1 MKFKLLLIPFIL
13 FMLFI
18 PIVGRAENCD
28 LDKIKIQSASIK
40 DKSNSVIEVEPPKID
55 GKNIKVNLKMTSVGD
70 SMEYS
75 LILKNDSNEDYE
87 IDENSFQSN
96 SGYIEYSIDSSNN
109 STVIKAGEEKKVYLK
124 VQYKTAIPD
133 SEFNGEVYNSNENL
147 ALNLSNVQVLDNIV
161 NPQTSYRVFLLLL
174 AIILCFTAILFLMF
188 YKKKNNT
195 FMIFILGIIS
205 ILPISV
211 LALCKVQI
219 NIDSNV
225 SIERGF
231 RVDYLIAEYV
241 LYTDSE
247 LAKYEKTR
255 DTMCNVLYVGEDK
268 YNYCDNIIIKDNTLH
283 KKGTSV
289 ELNAMKLKVPGLNF
303 IEGCE
308 RREDGS
314 LICSPDTPIEDI
326 VLEKWHYNEHDIS
339 NNGYVFDS
347 NDKQIMN
354 FSEYNNIIYI
364 NDIFEVNAPQSFT
377 MPGHHILFSYYATG
391 DSV

>member
-1 MKFKLLLIPFIL
+1 MKFRLLLIPFIL

-28 LDKIKIQSASIK
+28 LDKIKIQSVSIK

-55 GKNIKVNLKMTSVGD
+55 EKNIKVNLKMTSVGD
-70 SMEYS
+70 SIEYT
-75 LILKNDSNEDYE
+75 LLLKNDSNEDYE

-174 AIILCFTAILFLMF
+174 AIILCFSAILFLMF

-195 FMIFILGIIS
+195 LMIFILGIIS
-205 ILPISV
+205 IIPISV
-211 LALCKVQI
+211 FALCKVQI
-219 NIDSNV
+219 NIDSSV

-231 RVDYLIAEYV
+231 RVDYLIDEYA

-247 LAKYEKTR
+247 LDKYEKTR
-255 DTMCNVLYVGEDK
+255 DTMCNVLYVGEEK
-268 YNYCDNIIIKDNTLH
+268 YNYCDKILIKDNTLH
-283 KKGTSV
+283 KEGSSV
-289 ELNAMKLKVPGLNF
+289 ELNQMKIKVVDAESREN
-303 IEGCE
+303 CE
-308 RREDGS
+308 MKNDKSVVCPTS
-314 LICSPDTPIEDI
+314 LLI
-326 VLEKWHYNEHDIS
+326 NEQNILTWYYYEYLIKQ
-339 NNGYVFDS
+339 NGYVFDS

-354 FSEYNNIIYI
+354 FQEYVDAEY
-364 NDIFEVNAPQSFT
+364 DLGSFFVNAPQTFT
-377 MPGHHILFSYYATG
+377 MPSHHVLFS
-391 DSV
+391 SSISIFQ

>member
-1 MKFKLLLIPFIL
+1 MKFRLLLIPFIL

-28 LDKIKIQSASIK
+28 LDKIKIQSVSIK

-174 AIILCFTAILFLMF
+174 AIILCFSAILFLMF

-195 FMIFILGIIS
+195 LMIFILGIIS
-205 ILPISV
+205 IIPISV
-211 LALCKVQI
+211 FALCKVQI
-219 NIDSNV
+219 NIDSSV

-231 RVDYLIAEYV
+231 RVDYLIDEYA

-247 LAKYEKTR
+247 LDKYEKTR
-255 DTMCNVLYVGEDK
+255 DTMCNVLYVGEEK
-268 YNYCDNIIIKDNTLH
+268 YNYCDKILIKDNTLH
-283 KKGTSV
+283 KEGSSV
-289 ELNAMKLKVPGLNF
+289 ELNQMKIKVVDAESREN
-303 IEGCE
+303 CE
-308 RREDGS
+308 MKNDKSVVCPTS
-314 LICSPDTPIEDI
+314 LLI
-326 VLEKWHYNEHDIS
+326 NEQNILTWYYYEYLIKQ
-339 NNGYVFDS
+339 NGYVFDS

-354 FSEYNNIIYI
+354 FQEYVDAEY
-364 NDIFEVNAPQSFT
+364 DLGSFFVNAPQTFT
-377 MPGHHILFSYYATG
+377 MPSHHVLFS
-391 DSV
+391 SSISIFQ

>member
-1 MKFKLLLIPFIL
+1 MKFRLLLIPFIL

-28 LDKIKIQSASIK
+28 LDKIKIQSVSIK

-55 GKNIKVNLKMTSVGD
+55 EKNIKVNLKMTSVGD
-70 SMEYS
+70 SIEYT
-75 LILKNDSNEDYE
+75 LLLKNDSNEDYE

-174 AIILCFTAILFLMF
+174 AIILCFSAILFLMF

-195 FMIFILGIIS
+195 LMIFILGIVS

-211 LALCKVQI
+211 FALCKVQI
-219 NIDSNV
+219 NINSSV

-231 RVDYLIAEYV
+231 RVDYLIGEYV

-255 DTMCNVLYVGEDK
+255 DTMCNILFVGEEK
-268 YNYCDNIIIKDNTLH
+268 YNYCSNIIIKDDTLH
-283 KKGTSV
+283 KEGTSV
-289 ELNAMKLKVPGLNF
+289 ELNAMKVKVPGLNY

-314 LICSPDTPIEDI
+314 LMCSPDTPIEDF
-326 VLEKWHYNEHDIS
+326 VLEKWHYNEEDIS

-354 FSEYNNIIYI
+354 FSEYNNTIYI